1 MSSALQIAHVPPLPS
16 TRRGPE
22 PPTQLKPTFVRR
34 LLDEQ
39 IQTVMSGAQHVLQ
52 SVLAE
57 VQFAREAAQDGVCF
71 EEAIDYGV
79 GVTRHL
85 FDSHLNH
92 I

>member
-1 MSSALQIAHVPPLPS
+1 MSSTLQIANMLPLPS
-16 TRRGPE
+16 TSSGPE
-22 PPTQLKPTFVRR
+22 PPTELKPAFVRR
-34 LLDEQ
+34 LFDEQ
-39 IQTVMSGAQHVLQ
+39 IQTVMSCAQHVLQ